1 MISVAEKLKIAFDKY
16 YELPLNF
23 WQAISEIGTI
33 GEVEKEE
40 SLKEPNSKENYFYFI
55 LNGSAGILLWSNNNF
70 KCTDIILEND
80 FICDYLSFL
89 TNETTPF
96 QIITFEKTTLLKIP
110 KSKFLSFTEK
120 SEYGDKLWRYAIQA
134 LYIEKNLQYIQ
145 LLTNT
150 ASDLYD
156 KFQAFQPDI
165 LNRIPQK
172 YIASYLGVT
181 PQSLSRIRK

>member
-1 MISVAEKLKIAFDKY
+1 MNPELLKSAFNKY
-16 YELPLNF
+16 YELPLDF
-23 WQAISEIGTI
+23 WTSIAEFGVII
-33 GEVEKEE
+33 EVDKEAT
-40 SLKEPNSKENYFYFI
+40 LKDPNSIENSLYFI
-55 LNGSAGILLWSNNNF
+55 LKGSAGILLWNNNNF
-70 KCTDIILEND
+70 KCTDIVLDND

-89 TNETTPF
+89 TSEPTPF
-96 QIITFEKTTLLKIP
+96 QIITFEKSTLLKIS
-110 KSKFLSFTEK
+110 KLKFLSFTEK
-120 SEYGDKLWRYAIQA
+120 NKYGDKFWRYAIQA

-150 ASDLYD
+150 ASDIYD